1 MNFVNINSYLCKN
14 YIMLEYLFLFLF
26 FLLFIPLVY
35 IKIKYPFW
43 SHQPVFH
50 SYDILKYWTKKPYI
64 IQKGNPFKTKYLCD
78 NVLSVEFLDLPESK
92 TDDAVQFIQ
101 EQYVESDKVLTM
113 ITKEDL
119 IKDFIGYSN
128 PSYISFYYDKK
139 YEYDTNQ
146 EDTLPNIKINN
157 ILVGL
162 MTSRAIKIY
171 MTQYNFEE
179 YIYFW
184 DHICTHRN
192 FQNKFL
198 GRNLIQCHERY
209 QRMNNKDIPI
219 SLFKREINLCDGVV
233 PLCIYNVHTYP
244 LENIKKPPIK
254 NYTIERVIHN
264 NVAILFDFLYNI
276 THNTLQM
283 PFNVCIFP
291 ETNVLDGLIENGRII
306 VYALKYKSKILGM
319 YFFKDP
325 KICYDT
331 NEDRNIL
338 ECIGSILIHKD
349 ESLFFGGLLHAIY
362 DIQQNA
368 ASKYKLIAFSDVMH
382 NGQIIDRWKWKYN
395 PICVTQTAYY
405 VYNAVYPNMPYDSK
419 QCFILL

>member
-1 MNFVNINSYLCKN
+1 MNFVNINSYLCKK

-26 FLLFIPLVY
+26 FLLFIPILY

-50 SYDILKYWTKKPYI
+50 SYDILKYWTKTPYI
-64 IQKGNPFKTKYLCD
+64 IQKSVPLKTKYLCD
-78 NVLSVEFLDLPESK
+78 NVFSSEFLDLPESK
-92 TDDAVQFIQ
+92 TDEAVQFIQ
-101 EQYVESDKVLTM
+101 EHYVESDKVLTM

-119 IKDFIGYSN
+119 IQDFIGYSN

-139 YEYDTNQ
+139 YEYDTKQ
-146 EDTLPNIKINN
+146 EDTLPTIKINN
-157 ILVGL
+157 ILVGF

-179 YIYFW
+179 YGYFW

-198 GRNLIQCHERY
+198 GRSLIQCHERY
-209 QRMNNKDIPI
+209 QRMNNKEVTI
-219 SLFKREINLCDGVV
+219 SLFKREINLCIGVV
-233 PLCIYNVHTYP
+233 SLCLYNVHTYP

-254 NYTIERVIHN
+254 HYTVERVIHN

-276 THNTLQM
+276 THNVLQM
-283 PFNVCIFP
+283 PFYVCIFP
-291 ETNVLDGLIENGRII
+291 ETNVLDGLIQNGKII
-306 VYALKYKSKILGM
+306 IYALKYKSKILGM

-368 ASKYKLIAFSDVMH
+368 AIKYKLIAFYDVMH
-382 NGQIIDRWKWKYN
+382 NDQIIDRWKWKYN
-395 PICVTQTAYY
+395 PVCITQSAYY
-405 VYNAVYPNMPYDSK
+405 VYNAVFPNMPYDAK

>member
-1 MNFVNINSYLCKN
+1 
-14 YIMLEYLFLFLF
+14 MLEYLFLFLF
-26 FLLFIPLVY
+26 FLFFIPLVF

-43 SHQPVFH
+43 SHQPIFH
-50 SYDILKYWTKKPYI
+50 SYDIFRYWTNAPYV
-64 IQKGNPFKTKYLCD
+64 IQNGNPMKTKYLD
-78 NVLSVEFLDLPESK
+78 TNVKTEDFLDLSDSEIDK
-92 TDDAVQFIQ
+92 TVQFIQ
-101 EQYVESDKVLTM
+101 DHYIESDKVLTM
-113 ITKEDL
+113 ITKEDI

-139 YEYDTNQ
+139 YEYDKNNN
-146 EDTLPNIKINN
+146 DALPSIKINN
-157 ILVGL
+157 VLVGT

-171 MTQYNFEE
+171 LPQHNFEE
-179 YIYFW
+179 YAYYW
-184 DHICTHRN
+184 DHICNHRD

-198 GRNLIQCHERY
+198 GRNLIQTHERY
-209 QRMNNKDIPI
+209 QRMNNKEVPI

-233 PLCIYNVHTYP
+233 PLCVYNVHTYP

-254 NYTIERVIHN
+254 HYTVERVIHK

-276 THNTLQM
+276 THNALQM
-283 PFNVCIFP
+283 PFCISTFP
-291 ETNVLDGLIENGRII
+291 ETNVLDGLIENGKII

-331 NEDRNIL
+331 SEDRNIL
-338 ECIGSILIHKD
+338 ECIGSILIHND
-349 ESLFFGGLLHAIY
+349 DSLFFGGLLHAIY

-368 ASKYKLIAFSDVMH
+368 AIKYKLIAFSDIMH
-382 NGQIIDRWKWKYN
+382 NGQIINRWKWKYN
-395 PICVTQTAYY
+395 PICVTQSAYY
-405 VYNAVYPNMPYDSK
+405 VYNAVFPNMPYDAK

>member
-1 MNFVNINSYLCKN
+1 MNFVNINSYLCKK

-26 FLLFIPLVY
+26 FLLFIPILY

-50 SYDILKYWTKKPYI
+50 SYDILKYWTKTPYI
-64 IQKGNPFKTKYLCD
+64 IQKSVPLKTKYLCD
-78 NVLSVEFLDLPESK
+78 NVFSSEFLDLPELK
-92 TDDAVQFIQ
+92 TDEAVQFIQ
-101 EQYVESDKVLTM
+101 EHYVESDKVLTM

-119 IKDFIGYSN
+119 IQDFIGYSN

-146 EDTLPNIKINN
+146 EDTLPTIKINN
-157 ILVGL
+157 ILVGF

-179 YIYFW
+179 YGYFW

-198 GRNLIQCHERY
+198 GRGLIQCHERY
-209 QRMNNKDIPI
+209 QRMNNKEVTI
-219 SLFKREINLCDGVV
+219 SLFKREINLCIGVV
-233 PLCIYNVHTYP
+233 SLCLYNVHTYP

-254 NYTIERVIHN
+254 HYTIERVIHN
-264 NVAILFDFLYNI
+264 NVTILFDFLYNI
-276 THNTLQM
+276 THNVLQM
-283 PFNVCIFP
+283 PFYVCIFP
-291 ETNVLDGLIENGRII
+291 ETNVLDGLIQNGKLI

-368 ASKYKLIAFSDVMH
+368 AIKYKLIAFYDVMH
-382 NGQIIDRWKWKYN
+382 NDQIIDRWKWKYN
-395 PICVTQTAYY
+395 PVCITQSAYY
-405 VYNAVYPNMPYDSK
+405 LYNAVFPNMPYDAK

>member
-1 MNFVNINSYLCKN
+1 MNFVNINSYLCKK

-26 FLLFIPLVY
+26 FLLFIPILY

-50 SYDILKYWTKKPYI
+50 SYDILKYWTKTPYI
-64 IQKGNPFKTKYLCD
+64 IQKSVPLKTKYLCD
-78 NVLSVEFLDLPESK
+78 NVFSSEFLDLPELK
-92 TDDAVQFIQ
+92 TDEAVQFIQ
-101 EQYVESDKVLTM
+101 EHYVESDKVLTM

-119 IKDFIGYSN
+119 IQDFIGYSN

-146 EDTLPNIKINN
+146 EDTLPTIKINN
-157 ILVGL
+157 ILVGF

-179 YIYFW
+179 YGYFW

-198 GRNLIQCHERY
+198 GRGLIQCHERY
-209 QRMNNKDIPI
+209 QRMNNKEVTI
-219 SLFKREINLCDGVV
+219 SLFKREINLCIGVV
-233 PLCIYNVHTYP
+233 SLCLYNVHTYP

-254 NYTIERVIHN
+254 HYTVERVIHN

-276 THNTLQM
+276 THNVLQM
-283 PFNVCIFP
+283 PFYVCIFP
-291 ETNVLDGLIENGRII
+291 ETNVLDSLIQNGKII

-368 ASKYKLIAFSDVMH
+368 AIKYKLIAFYDVMH
-382 NGQIIDRWKWKYN
+382 NDQIIDRWKWKYN
-395 PICVTQTAYY
+395 PVCITQSAYY
-405 VYNAVYPNMPYDSK
+405 LYNAVFPNMPYDAK